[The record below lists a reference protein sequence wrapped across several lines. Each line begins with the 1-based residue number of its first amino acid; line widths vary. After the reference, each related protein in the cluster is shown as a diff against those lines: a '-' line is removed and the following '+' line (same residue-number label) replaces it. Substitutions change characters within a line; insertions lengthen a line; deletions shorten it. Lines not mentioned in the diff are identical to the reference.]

1 MKVRMGRRER
11 EEAKEILVE
20 TVFRTRIFYLFLRN
34 FPAQKIDI

>member
-20 TVFRTRIFYLFLRN
+20 TVFRAHSNFLTI
-34 FPAQKIDI
+34 PQKFSSPKN